1 MLEHTVTNR
10 AELVA
15 AVRAAAQTTH
25 AEARKNP
32 VHITCGTTAYRFP
45 NGLHTSRA
53 EQIVRNILRTTKKAF
68 EVPEVLL

>member
-1 MLEHTVTNR
+1 MLAHTVTNR

-25 AEARKNP
+25 AEARKTP
-32 VHITCGTTAYRFP
+32 VRITCGTTEYHFP

-68 EVPEVLL
+68 DVKEVLL